1 MAESFHGHNAPE
13 HPVERAGLRRNVG
26 SEGMPA
32 RVLDAVD
39 IRHTS
44 GRYSTGWI
52 EFALENVVIF
62 LH

>member
-1 MAESFHGHNAPE
+1 MSGQK
-13 HPVERAGLRRNVG
+13 VL
-26 SEGMPA
+26 PA